1 VVRAAA
7 DRLEI
12 EDLGSTNGTF
22 VNGARISG
30 VTSLA
35 AGDKIEIGKS
45 AFQVELVVAPGIET
59 VVAPG
64 PAETQPALQ
73 ATTAAPPSPPAPA
86 AEPAPVASTP
96 QHAVSAQPAT
106 VGPPAGAF
114 QPAARPRGRAPGTRR
129 VGAEAITFVVI
140 GLTAV
145 ALILYFLL
153 R

>member
-1 VVRAAA
+1 
-7 DRLEI
+7 
-12 EDLGSTNGTF
+12 
-22 VNGARISG
+22 
-30 VTSLA
+30 
-35 AGDKIEIGKS
+35 
-45 AFQVELVVAPGIET
+45 
-59 VVAPG
+59 
-64 PAETQPALQ
+64 
-73 ATTAAPPSPPAPA
+73 
-86 AEPAPVASTP
+86 
-96 QHAVSAQPAT
+96 